1 MALSLQLA
9 SLGAQRRRE
18 LPTAQARLE
27 LSADILDVIEVGRIG
42 REIRDCASS
51 LPAASIASCTPG
63 TLWCACS
70 PSRLPLF
77 ATLWVARTL
86 GALARLPV
94 FECTKLTLDLVDFFV
109 RTVLEIDQLIP
120 GWFDAAQQF
129 IELEVKRTRVAILG
143 VLNQEYHQERDYG
156 GAGID
161 DKLPGVGI
169 AEEWP
174 GRGPHNNN
182 STG

>member
-1 MALSLQLA
+1 
-9 SLGAQRRRE
+9 RRE
-18 LPTAQARLE
+18 LPPAQVRLE

-42 REIRDCASS
+42 REIRDCASLLRQPRS
-51 LPAASIASCTPG
+51 PRAHLAPYGAPAHPRA
-63 TLWCACS
+63 
-70 PSRLPLF
+70 LPLF

-86 GALARLPV
+86 SALARLPV

-109 RTVLEIDQLIP
+109 RAVLEIDQLIP

-143 VLNQEYHQERDYG
+143 VLNQEHHQERDYG

-169 AEEWP
+169 AKEWP
-174 GRGPHNNN
+174 
-182 STG
+182 